1 MPDQSDSNAEAGDP
15 QSDLGASDQAVSLER
30 AANEIDRSARRERL
44 KQRIFTGDGID
55 RSEDVLAS
63 SRPSR

>member
-1 MPDQSDSNAEAGDP
+1 MPDHSDSNAETGDP
-15 QSDLGASDQAVSLER
+15 QIDLGARDQAVSLER

-44 KQRIFTGDGID
+44 KLRIFTGDGID